1 MGLNIKLNTLKL
13 NTAVI
18 EQILEIKSE
27 KVSYSFVNDL
37 SQTAPIDDT
46 TKEVQKRIFKATG
59 KRAWLMDNG
68 MPSREMWRLNKTI
81 KSSFGGGVRSTI
93 INKSPASI
101 ALALGFTGL
110 IKRGYQPVER
120 TKNGKYS
127 EQDPRGRYILESL
140 RRAFQQNGIKNV
152 KISK

>member
-1 MGLNIKLNTLKL
+1 MGLNIKLNKL
-13 NTAVI
+13 NLNTDILKNIMFKKIDVI
-18 EQILEIKSE
+18 SLDTTS
-27 KVSYSFVNDL
+27 DL
-37 SQTAPIDDT
+37 KQTAPVDDT
-46 TKEVQKRIFKATG
+46 TKEKQKTIFKATG
-59 KRAWLMDNG
+59 KRAWLMDNTI
-68 MPSREMWRLNKTI
+68 SRELWRYD
-81 KSSFGGGVRSTI
+81 KSRRVKYGGKLSGSI

-140 RRAFQQNGIKNV
+140 RRAFQQNGIKNITID
-152 KISK
+152 K

>member
-27 KVSYSFVNDL
+27 KVSYSFINDL

-68 MPSREMWRLNKTI
+68 MPSREMWRLDRTI
-81 KSSFGGGVRSTI
+81 KSSFGGKLSGSI

-101 ALALGFTGL
+101 ALALGFNGL
-110 IKRGYQPVER
+110 IKKGYEPVER
-120 TKNGKYS
+120 TPDGKYS
-127 EQDPRGRYILESL
+127 EQDPQGMYILESFS
-140 RRAFQQNGIKNV
+140 RAFQKNGINNITIDK
-152 KISK
+152 